1 MKLHTYFRSSAAYR
15 VRIALNLKGLDYE
28 AVPVHL
34 VRDGGQQLKSA
45 YLNINPSGMVPALQD
60 ERGTLTQSMAI
71 LEYLEETHPAT
82 PLLPPDPLGRAR
94 VRELAQMIACDIHPL
109 NNLRVMRYLVD
120 AMGLDDAAKKT
131 WLRHWIIDG
140 FASMESHLER
150 HPGTGKFCHGDHPTM
165 ADCFLV
171 PQVFNAIRFGID
183 LTPYPN
189 IARIYAN
196 CIPLPA
202 FQKAAPGAQPD
213 AEQEANQDAAM
224 APAGAPA

>member
-15 VRIALNLKGLDYE
+15 VRIALNLKGLAYE

-34 VRDGGQQLKSA
+34 IRDGGQQLQPA
-45 YLNINPSGMVPALQD
+45 YLNINPSAMVPTLQD

-71 LEYLEETHPAT
+71 LEYLEETHAAV

-94 VRELAQMIACDIHPL
+94 VRELAQIIACDIHPL

-120 AMGLDDAAKKT
+120 ELEIDDEAKKK
-131 WLRHWIIDG
+131 WLRHWIRDG

-150 HPGTGKFCHGDHPTM
+150 HPGTGKFCHGDTPTM

-171 PQVFNAIRFGID
+171 PQVFNAIRFDID
-183 LTPYPN
+183 LAPYPN

-196 CIPLPA
+196 CVPLPA
-202 FQKAAPGAQPD
+202 FIAAAPAAQPD
-213 AEQEANQDAAM
+213 AE
-224 APAGAPA
+224 

>member
-34 VRDGGQQLKSA
+34 VRDGGQHLQAA
-45 YLNINPSGMVPALQD
+45 YRNINPSALVPTLQD

-71 LEYLEETHPAT
+71 LEYLEETHPAV

-94 VRELAQMIACDIHPL
+94 VRELAQIVACDIHPV

-120 AMGLDDAAKKT
+120 ELGIGPEAKKAWMQH
-131 WLRHWIIDG
+131 WLVDG
-140 FASMESHLER
+140 FESMESHLAR
-150 HPGTGKFCHGDHPTM
+150 HPGTGKFCHGDMPTM

-171 PQVFNAIRFGID
+171 PQVFNALRVGVD
-183 LTPYPN
+183 LAPYQN
-189 IARIYAN
+189 LARIYAN
-196 CIPLPA
+196 CIAMPA
-202 FQKAAPGAQPD
+202 FIAAAPGAQPD
-213 AEQEANQDAAM
+213 AE
-224 APAGAPA
+224 